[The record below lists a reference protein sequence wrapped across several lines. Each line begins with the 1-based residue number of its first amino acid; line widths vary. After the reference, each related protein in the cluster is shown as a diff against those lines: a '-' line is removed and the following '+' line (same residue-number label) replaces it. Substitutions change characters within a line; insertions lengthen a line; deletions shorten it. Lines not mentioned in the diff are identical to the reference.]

1 MLTNMGR
8 FDRVVRL
15 VIAAAL
21 LFGAFGAAPPLSSV
35 LFWLAVIVAVVF
47 VVTALAGFC
56 PLYRIFG
63 LNTCRTSR

>member
-8 FDRVVRL
+8 FDRILRL

-21 LFGAFGAAPPLSSV
+21 LFGAFGAASPISGA
-35 LFWLAVIVAVVF
+35 LFWIAVIVAVVF

-56 PLYRIFG
+56 PLYRIVG
-63 LNTCRTSR
+63 LNTCRTVK